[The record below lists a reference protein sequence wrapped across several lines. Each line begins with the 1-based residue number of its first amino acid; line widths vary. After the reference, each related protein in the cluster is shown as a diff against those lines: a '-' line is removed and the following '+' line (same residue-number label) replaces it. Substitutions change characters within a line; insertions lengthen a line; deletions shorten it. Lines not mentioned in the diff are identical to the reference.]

1 MACFAP
7 AVRANC
13 VTAFPTDP
21 PIAGAST
28 VLPARKP
35 ALVRAICAVRYATG
49 IPAHREVHRAGV
61 SGHRSQRTEDP
72 GAVAPTLI
80 CSAGS
85 QVTRGDEQTGSSFLV
100 PTTAAVN
107 GSERLRKP
115 VSISRPIA
123 ASASDAERSNLSA
136 VFAGQNVGSRS

>member
-1 MACFAP
+1 MGGFPRATAD
-7 AVRANC
+7 ARAN
-13 VTAFPTDP
+13 
-21 PIAGAST
+21 
-28 VLPARKP
+28 AR
-35 ALVRAICAVRYATG
+35 
-49 IPAHREVHRAGV
+49 IPRCTHREVHRAGV

-72 GAVAPTLI
+72 GAVAPTSI

-123 ASASDAERSNLSA
+123 ASASDAERSNL
-136 VFAGQNVGSRS
+136 VCRLLLEKKK